1 MAQLIDGNVKAF
13 ECDEAL
19 AIHRCVKMDADGKV
33 TYADA
38 SDDYHGT
45 AEQATFAAGEI
56 VSVRLRSASGTCK
69 MVASAAITA
78 GAPVFNAADGK
89 IAASGNNAIGY
100 ALEAAS
106 GDGSVI
112 EVLTI
117 GLPDNWIPA
126 ATAQSLSGAGAVNVT
141 SFLTKV
147 TTTGANAL
155 TLANGTRPG
164 QLKKI
169 QMIVDAGDGTL
180 TPTSLSGGTTI
191 TFADVGDFAL
201 LKWNGAAWVAIELG
215 NDTDGATAPV
225 LA

>member
-1 MAQLIDGNVKAF
+1 MAQFIDGNVKAF

-38 SDDYHGT
+38 ADDYHGT

-56 VSVRLRSASGTCK
+56 VSVRLRSASGTRK

-78 GAPVFNAADGK
+78 GAPVFNANDGK
-89 IAASGNNAIGY
+89 VAPSGNNAIGY

-117 GLPDNWIPA
+117 DVPDTWVPS
-126 ATAQSLSGAGAVNVT
+126 ATFQSLSGAGAINVT
-141 SFLTKV
+141 TYLTKW
-147 TTTGANAL
+147 TTTGANAG

-164 QLKKI
+164 QLKKVL
-169 QMIVDAGDGTL
+169 QIVDGGVGTL
-180 TPTSLSGGTTI
+180 TPTSLSGGTSI
-191 TFADVGDFAL
+191 AFEDVGDYVI
-201 LKWNGAAWVAIELG
+201 LKWNGAAWVVIESG
-215 NDTDGATAPV
+215 NDADGTSAPTV
-225 LA
+225 S